1 MMTKKLFFS
10 LIALLVAFAGI
21 AQQTREEIQKKQ
33 QDLQQELAELNKN
46 YDEIKKNKKQSLA
59 QLALVQRRIRAREEL
74 VSTLN
79 KDLRRI
85 DDDIYLT
92 TLEMNRMRRELDTLK
107 LNYAQSLVFAYKN
120 RSNYDYLNFIF
131 SASSFNDAVKRVA
144 YLRSYRQFRATQVD
158 NIVKTQQVMTEKAN
172 FLTSSKTDKN
182 KALKDHGQQLV
193 VLEDDKKEK
202 DKVVQ
207 DLKGQE
213 SEISSQIKAHQQARE
228 KLNKALQIA
237 IRREREE
244 RMRLEKERLARE
256 KEARDKAAA
265 EEERKRK
272 IAAAAEKAAA
282 DKAAADKAAQ
292 NKPVTPANP
301 PTSAP
306 DKTATVQQPPKATPK
321 PVETSTGGMVVTS
334 GGVTN
339 RDYNV
344 FESTPEGLTMS
355 LNFEGNRGKLPWPV
369 DKGFVSIHFGPYTI
383 PGTNLKGI
391 SDGITISLPKGT
403 SVKSVADGE
412 VSTVADMGGMQAV
425 IIIHGKYFTT
435 YSNLSTT
442 NVNRGDKVKA
452 GTLLGKAAEGDDGEG
467 QVTFMVSN
475 DKTNLNPELW
485 LKRR

>member
-10 LIALLVAFAGI
+10 LIALLVAFSGI

-33 QDLQQELAELNKN
+33 QDLQQELADLNKT
-46 YDEIKKNKKQSLA
+46 YDEIKKNKKQSIG
-59 QLALVQRRIRAREEL
+59 QLALVQRKIRAREEL

-107 LNYAQSLVFAYKN
+107 QNYAQSLVFAYKN

-131 SASSFNDAVKRVA
+131 SATSFNDAMKRVA
-144 YLRSYRQFRATQVD
+144 YLRSYRQYRTTQVD
-158 NIVKTQQVMTEKAN
+158 NIVKTQQVLGEKAN
-172 FLTSSKTDKN
+172 FLTNSKTDKN
-182 KALKDHGQQLV
+182 KALKEHGQQLV

-202 DKVVQ
+202 DKVVEV
-207 DLKGQE
+207 LKGQE
-213 SEISSQIKAHQQARE
+213 SDIASQIKAHQQARE

-244 RMRLEKERLARE
+244 RIRQEKERLARE
-256 KEARDKAAA
+256 KEARDRAAA

-282 DKAAADKAAQ
+282 DKAAAERAAQ
-292 NKPVTPANP
+292 NKPAAPTTPA
-301 PTSAP
+301 TAAP
-306 DKTATVQQPPKATPK
+306 DKTTTVQQPPKTTPR
-321 PVETSTGGMVVTS
+321 PTETVTGMVGTS
-334 GGVTN
+334 GGVSN

-355 LNFEGNRGKLPWPV
+355 LNFESNRGRLPWPV

-383 PGTNLKGI
+383 PGTNLRGV
-391 SDGITISLPKGT
+391 SDGITISTPKGI

-412 VSTVADMGGMQAV
+412 VSTVADMGGTQAV

-435 YSNLSTT
+435 YSNLSSA
-442 NVNRGDKVKA
+442 NVSRGDKVKA

-467 QVTFMVSN
+467 QITFMVSN
-475 DKTNLNPELW
+475 DKTNLNPEVW
-485 LKRR
+485 LKKR

>member
-1 MMTKKLFFS
+1 MITKKLFFS
-10 LIALLVAFAGI
+10 LIALLVAFSGI

-33 QDLQQELAELNKN
+33 QDLQQELAELNKT
-46 YDEIKKNKKQSLA
+46 YDEIKKNKKQSLG
-59 QLALVQRRIRAREEL
+59 QLALVQRQIRAREEL

-107 LNYAQSLVFAYKN
+107 QNYAQSLVFAYKN

-131 SASSFNDAVKRVA
+131 SATSFNDALKRVA
-144 YLRSYRQFRATQVD
+144 YLRSYRQYRVTQVD
-158 NIVKTQQVMTEKAN
+158 NIVKTQQVLAEKAN
-172 FLTSSKTDKN
+172 FLTNSKTDKN
-182 KALKDHGQQLV
+182 KALKEHGVQLV
-193 VLEDDKKEK
+193 NLEENKKEK
-202 DKVVQ
+202 DKVVEE
-207 DLKGQE
+207 LKGQE
-213 SEISSQIKAHQQARE
+213 SEISAQIKAHQQARE

-244 RMRLEKERLARE
+244 RIRLEKERLARE

-272 IAAAAEKAAA
+272 LAAAAEKAAA

-292 NKPVTPANP
+292 NKPATPA
-301 PTSAP
+301 TAAP
-306 DKTATVQQPPKATPK
+306 EKNAAVQQPPKTTPK
-321 PVETSTGGMVVTS
+321 NNEPVTAMVGTS
-334 GGVTN
+334 GGASN

-383 PGTNLKGI
+383 PGTNLKGV

-412 VSTVADMGGMQAV
+412 VSTVADMGGTQAV

-435 YSNLSTT
+435 YSNLSSA
-442 NVNRGDKVKA
+442 NVSRGDKVKA

-467 QVTFMVSN
+467 QITFMVSN
-475 DKTNLNPELW
+475 DKTNLNPEVW

>member
-10 LIALLVAFAGI
+10 LIALLVAFSGI

-33 QDLQQELAELNKN
+33 QDLQQELAELNKT
-46 YDEIKKNKKQSLA
+46 YDEIKKNKKQSLG
-59 QLALVQRRIRAREEL
+59 QLALVQRKIRAREEL

-107 LNYAQSLVFAYKN
+107 QNYAQSLVFAYKN

-131 SASSFNDAVKRVA
+131 SASSFNDALKRVA
-144 YLRSYRQFRATQVD
+144 YLRSYRQYRATQVD
-158 NIVKTQQVMTEKAN
+158 NIIKTQQVLGEKAN
-172 FLTSSKTDKN
+172 FLTNSKTDKN
-182 KALKDHGQQLV
+182 KALKEHGQQLV

-207 DLKGQE
+207 DLKSRE
-213 SEISSQIKAHQQARE
+213 SDISAQIKAHQQARE

-237 IRREREE
+237 IRRERDE
-244 RMRLEKERLARE
+244 RIRQEKERLARE

-272 IAAAAEKAAA
+272 LAAAAEKAAA

-292 NKPVTPANP
+292 NKPVIPANP
-301 PTSAP
+301 AP
-306 DKTATVQQPPKATPK
+306 EKTATVQQPPKTTQK
-321 PVETSTGGMVVTS
+321 PAEAVTGMVGTS
-334 GGVTN
+334 GGVSN
-339 RDYNV
+339 RDYNI

-355 LNFEGNRGKLPWPV
+355 LNFEGNKSRLPWPV
-369 DKGFVSIHFGPYTI
+369 DKGFVSIHFGSYTI
-383 PGTNLKGI
+383 PGTNLRGV
-391 SDGITISLPKGT
+391 SDGITISTPKGIN
-403 SVKSVADGE
+403 VKSVADGE
-412 VSTVADMGGMQAV
+412 VTTVADMGGTQAV
-425 IIIHGKYFTT
+425 IVIHGKYFTT
-435 YSNLSTT
+435 YSNLSSV
-442 NVNRGDKVKA
+442 NVSRGDKVKA

-467 QVTFMVSN
+467 QITFMVSN
-475 DKTNLNPELW
+475 DKTNLNPEVW

>member
-33 QDLQQELAELNKN
+33 QDLQQELAELNKT
-46 YDEIKKNKKQSLA
+46 YDEIKKNKKQSLG

-79 KDLRRI
+79 KDLKHI

-107 LNYAQSLVFAYKN
+107 QNYAQSLVFAYKN

-131 SASSFNDAVKRVA
+131 SASNFNDAIKRVA

-158 NIVKTQQVMTEKAN
+158 NIVKTQQVLAEKAS
-172 FLTSSKTDKN
+172 FLTNSKTDKN
-182 KALKDHGQQLV
+182 KALKEHGQQLV

-207 DLKGQE
+207 ELKGQE
-213 SEISSQIKAHQQARE
+213 SEISSQIRAHQQARE

-237 IRREREE
+237 IRRERDE
-244 RMRLEKERLARE
+244 RIKQEKERVARE
-256 KEARDKAAA
+256 KEARDRAAA

-301 PTSAP
+301 ATSAP
-306 DKTATVQQPPKATPK
+306 EKTTTVQQPPKTTPK
-321 PVETSTGGMVVTS
+321 PSEAISGMVGTS
-334 GGVTN
+334 GGAAN

-344 FESTPEGLTMS
+344 FESTPEGLTQS
-355 LNFEGNRGKLPWPV
+355 LNFESNKLKLPWPV

-403 SVKSVADGE
+403 NVKSVADGE
-412 VSTVADMGGMQAV
+412 VTTVADMGGMQAV

-435 YSNLSTT
+435 YSNLS
-442 NVNRGDKVKA
+442 NVNVSRGDKVRA
-452 GTLLGKAAEGDDGEG
+452 GTLLGKAAESDDGEG